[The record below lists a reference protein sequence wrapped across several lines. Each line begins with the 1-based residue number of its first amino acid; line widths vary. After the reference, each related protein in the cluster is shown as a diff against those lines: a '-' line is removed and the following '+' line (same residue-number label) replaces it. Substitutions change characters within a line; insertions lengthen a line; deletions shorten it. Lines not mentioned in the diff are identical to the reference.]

1 MPLGWDIIE
10 VIKKVGGMVRAKVTP
25 EAKYEDDDLTSMHTK
40 ELGVGT
46 ALHLHLFLTDKVA
59 LKCPTLTKDIW

>member
-1 MPLGWDIIE
+1 MGHHRSYKESGWDG
-10 VIKKVGGMVRAKVTP
+10 KGQGNT